1 MTWVFLVNPVP
12 HRGRTGLP
20 TAADARAV
28 LESLGLSVV
37 DYPPRY
43 WPPASVPDK
52 RRLEPPPRV
61 ARVRMAAELAIAS
74 FAYWSRG
81 WSMLRNRWQPAIR
94 TEPGPWV
101 IRRGVQCSYGT
112 VELPLPAN
120 DFNGR

>member
-12 HRGRTGLP
+12 HRGRTRQP

-37 DYPPRY
+37 DYPPGS
-43 WPPASVPDK
+43 WPPASLPDD
-52 RRLEPPPRV
+52 RLLELP
-61 ARVRMAAELAIAS
+61 ARAAKVRMAAELAIAS

-81 WSMLRNRWQPAIR
+81 WSMLRNRWQPALRI
-94 TEPGPWV
+94 EPGPWL
-101 IRRGVQCSYGT
+101 IRRGLQCSYET

-120 DFNGR
+120 DLNGR

>member
-12 HRGRTGLP
+12 HRGRTRLP

-37 DYPPRY
+37 DFPPGS
-43 WPPASVPDK
+43 WPPASLPDDGL
-52 RRLEPPPRV
+52 LEPTPP
-61 ARVRMAAELAIAS
+61 AAKVRMAAELAIAS

-81 WSMLRNRWQPAIR
+81 WSMLRNRWQPALRI
-94 TEPGPWV
+94 EPGPWL
-101 IRRGVQCSYGT
+101 IRRGLQCSYET

-120 DFNGR
+120 DLNGR